1 MYTEIVHI
9 HEYIYIHTEYLAL
22 TCSYPINSNDHDF
35 FGTAIGGSLG
45 ATRRVMH
52 DIVAFTRAMVRDDR
66 PVHLLGIG

>member
-1 MYTEIVHI
+1 MPFRKIK
-9 HEYIYIHTEYLAL
+9 
-22 TCSYPINSNDHDF
+22 SNDHDF

-52 DIVAFTRAMVRDDR
+52 DIVAFTRQMVRDDR